1 MSFFYFRASRNF
13 REIPKI
19 LNYKVGQ
26 LKIFE
31 KKSFFIVKF
40 IFDSLKILIFSDFLG
55 IKSGT
60 LGTIHQI
67 FLGIQTRRTVC
78 IRIADDE
85 VVSNGLCDPDEIPE
99 DISQTCRT
107 NPCPE
112 E

>member
-1 MSFFYFRASRNF
+1 M
-13 REIPKI
+13 IKI
-19 LNYKVGQ
+19 
-26 LKIFE
+26 
-31 KKSFFIVKF
+31 
-40 IFDSLKILIFSDFLG
+40 
-55 IKSGT
+55 
-60 LGTIHQI
+60 
-67 FLGIQTRRTVC
+67 LGIQTRRTVC

>member
-1 MSFFYFRASRNF
+1 MLHNNRTHSEGHKSKG
-13 REIPKI
+13 IVPKYELPI
-19 LNYKVGQ
+19 GALWPN
-26 LKIFE
+26 LCH
-31 KKSFFIVKF
+31 
-40 IFDSLKILIFSDFLG
+40 FS
-55 IKSGT
+55 
-60 LGTIHQI
+60 
-67 FLGIQTRRTVC
+67 GIQTRRTVC

>member
-1 MSFFYFRASRNF
+1 MTVCLQSGPYTFDPH
-13 REIPKI
+13 REIRE
-19 LNYKVGQ
+19 V
-26 LKIFE
+26 
-31 KKSFFIVKF
+31 
-40 IFDSLKILIFSDFLG
+40 
-55 IKSGT
+55 
-60 LGTIHQI
+60 TIEI